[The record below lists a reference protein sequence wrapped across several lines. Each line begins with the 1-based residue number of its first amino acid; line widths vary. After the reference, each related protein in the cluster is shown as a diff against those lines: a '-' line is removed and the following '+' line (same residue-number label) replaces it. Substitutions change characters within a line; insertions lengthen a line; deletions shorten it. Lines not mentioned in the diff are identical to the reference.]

1 MVEGRRRRLGLS
13 NQTLRHP
20 LTLAGILVSLVML
33 LVLAIP
39 LGIRVL
45 GCSEPQYLRVAAALS
60 VAPVVQEAATEFNDH
75 TDGCV
80 YAQVTETPP
89 HAVMT
94 DLAGGRTLDS
104 TVTPDVWIP
113 ESSAWVELAR
123 VSESGAQTLE
133 PDPRSLASSPVVLAV
148 PEDADGIA
156 PADEHTAS
164 WDLLL
169 PDARDPDRPVVQV
182 DPNRGADGMAA
193 MYAIRQSL
201 GTGDDADA
209 EMTAFVHDVQR
220 DSAFGHIELSG
231 VYPGADPLTVAPEQ
245 SVWSYNSTGPE
256 TRLRALHP
264 DEGTVTLDYPFTSV
278 TDDPDKRAGAETL
291 YGLLTTGSHQ
301 DRLGELGF
309 REPVGAEPRTPP
321 DVPGVEAEPPETH
334 NDLTGDAL
342 LTAIEDWNRL
352 SMPSRALV
360 LADVSETAGEPL
372 SADLSRLDVA
382 IEAAELGLAL
392 FPDQTD
398 MGLWLLSTELDES
411 GHEETHPLA
420 RLDDSDEGQ
429 SIRERLQDTAAAIAL
444 EGGDARLYDSI
455 GAAYDEMAGA
465 YHEDKINSVI
475 VLTSGDDEEH
485 SDLSE
490 DQLVAQLE
498 DSFDPERPVTMF
510 IIAFGDFEDER
521 PLTEIANATSGTA
534 YFTEDADEIGDIFL
548 SSISRRLCVPDCD
561 TQEDSP

>member
-1 MVEGRRRRLGLS
+1 
-13 NQTLRHP
+13 
-20 LTLAGILVSLVML
+20 ML
-33 LVLAIP
+33 LVLAVP
-39 LGIRVL
+39 LGIRVF

-60 VAPVVQEAATEFNDH
+60 VAPVAQEAAAEFNDH
-75 TDGCV
+75 ADGCL

-148 PEDADGIA
+148 PEDADGVA

-169 PDARDPDRPVVQV
+169 PDARDPDRPVVLV

-201 GTGDDADA
+201 GTGDQADA
-209 EMTAFVHDVQR
+209 EMTEFVHDVQL

-231 VYPGADPLTVAPEQ
+231 VYPGADPLTVVPEQ
-245 SVWSYNSTGPE
+245 SVRDYNASGPP

-264 DEGTVTLDYPFTSV
+264 EEGTVTLDYPFTLV
-278 TDDPDKRAGAETL
+278 TDDADRRSGAESL
-291 YGLLTTGSHQ
+291 YELLSAQSYQ

-309 REPVGAEPRTPP
+309 REPSGAEPRTPP
-321 DVPGVEAEPPETH
+321 DVPGVEPDPPETH
-334 NDLTGDAL
+334 EDLTGDAL

-360 LADVSETAGEPL
+360 LADVSDTAGEPL
-372 SADLSRLDVA
+372 SGDLSRLDVA
-382 IEAAELGLAL
+382 VEAAELGLAL

-398 MGLWLLSTELDES
+398 MGLWLLSTELDSS
-411 GHEETHPLA
+411 GHEETHQLA
-420 RLDDSDEGQ
+420 RLEDSDEGQ
-429 SIRERLQDTAAAIAL
+429 TVRERLRDTASAIEL

-455 GAAYDEMAGA
+455 GAAYDEMTDA

-475 VLTSGDDEEH
+475 VLTSGDDEGRSE
-485 SDLSE
+485 LSE
-490 DQLVAQLE
+490 EQLVAQLE

-561 TQEDSP
+561 SREDSP